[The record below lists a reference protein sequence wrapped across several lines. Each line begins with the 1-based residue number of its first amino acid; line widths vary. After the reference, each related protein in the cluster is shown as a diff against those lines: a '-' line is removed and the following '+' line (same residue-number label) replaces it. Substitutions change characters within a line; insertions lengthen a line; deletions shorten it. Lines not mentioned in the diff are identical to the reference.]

1 LVVWGGATRGR
12 RVGLF
17 KVVFIIRGI
26 SKGQGRWFGIWARR
40 TSPAALIN
48 RKQRSRAPSRVNE
61 TTPTRA
67 SPAATWSWTGRSFR
81 GSTWTFRPPSS
92 VQATVQ
98 GMASRG
104 LSAAGVASTSW
115 SAMAE
120 VSFQLWSGA
129 GSAVMTPSGSAPRGA
144 GLQLVGMA
152 RVVETG
158 RDVIQGREGRRGAP
172 ERDKRLTLDLLDA
185 IASATEGGQHV
196 NSSELELRGSAPSE
210 LLILGWAGARW
221 PPEQVWRELR
231 LLWDEGLIRAEN
243 TKTLADHGTSLL
255 IFGLTAEG
263 WERLGELRRSPV
275 HSLLTKY
282 WTVLVPMLVS
292 AVVAVVIA
300 VLWG

>member
-1 LVVWGGATRGR
+1 M
-12 RVGLF
+12 
-17 KVVFIIRGI
+17 
-26 SKGQGRWFGIWARR
+26 
-40 TSPAALIN
+40 
-48 RKQRSRAPSRVNE
+48 
-61 TTPTRA
+61 A

-81 GSTWTFRPPSS
+81 GSTWTVRPPSS

-172 ERDKRLTLDLLDA
+172 ERDKRLTRDLLNA
-185 IASATEGGQHV
+185 IARATEGGQAV
-196 NSSELELRGSAPSE
+196 NSSELELRG
-210 LLILGWAGARW
+210 W
-221 PPEQVWRELR
+221 PLEQVWQELR
-231 LLWDEGLIRAEN
+231 LLWDDGLIRAQN
-243 TKTLADHGTSLL
+243 TKTLSDHGTSLL
-255 IFGLTAEG
+255 IFGLTADG
-263 WERLGELRRSPV
+263 WARRDELRRPIRSW
-275 HSLLTKY
+275 LARNRG
-282 WTVLVPMLVS
+282 TVITGGRGRRGRSHGHRGVS
-292 AVVAVVIA
+292 MT
-300 VLWG
+300 GR